1 MKARNEELMSAK
13 ARLSD
18 EVESLL
24 SKVASFGE
32 CPVMYLMH
40 VLYMWCC
47 FSIWLPAESIR
58 DEHASLKAQAESL
71 IFVSCKIRPYIHLY
85 VHCPH
90 IHTHAHTH
98 TRTHTHTYTHT
109 HIHTH
114 THTHTPSQEHG
125 ENEKRV
131 QELLAHNAQLEVER
145 AKRLELHTPPLMGTC
160 PSVSIYLSPH
170 HPSTPQQ

>member
-71 IFVSCKIRPYIHLY
+71 IFVSCEIRPYDSLY
-85 VHCPH
+85 PSLC
-90 IHTHAHTH
+90 TLSSY
-98 TRTHTHTYTHT
+98 THTHTHTHT

-114 THTHTPSQEHG
+114 HHRSMGRTRRGCRSSLLITHSW
-125 ENEKRV
+125 R
-131 QELLAHNAQLEVER
+131 
-145 AKRLELHTPPLMGTC
+145 
-160 PSVSIYLSPH
+160 
-170 HPSTPQQ
+170 